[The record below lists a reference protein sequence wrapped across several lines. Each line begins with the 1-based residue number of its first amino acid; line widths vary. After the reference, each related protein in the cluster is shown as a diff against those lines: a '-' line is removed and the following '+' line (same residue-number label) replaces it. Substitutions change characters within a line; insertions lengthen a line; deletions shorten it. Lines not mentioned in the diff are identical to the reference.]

1 MKNANIKHLIILVL
15 SLVLTIILALYITSL
30 DNKEEVVVESKK
42 TMVKENKK
50 EYLKMKELSS
60 NLLNEKY
67 KVNLKYY
74 GEVLKNKKVLISV
87 EVYLGEYIKGEYVYR
102 ILDNN
107 DNLSLK
113 ELLLLYEKKN
123 SSNDAMYITNE
134 FMILKLSPLEDGD
147 KFLLFNQSEKLID
160 TLTLN
165 LDNTCMKVKNINE
178 VTFEDGKFKY
188 FQNSLDNL
196 YVEEYEITLNDE
208 GFTKNLI
215 NSYDYNS
222 FCLESEI

>member
-1 MKNANIKHLIILVL
+1 MKNANIKHIIILVL

-30 DNKEEVVVESKK
+30 DNKEELVVESKK
-42 TMVKENKK
+42 TIVKENKK

-60 NLLNEKY
+60 NLLNEDY

-87 EVYLGEYIKGEYVYR
+87 EVYLGEYIKGEYVYN
-102 ILDNN
+102 ILDNK

-113 ELLLLYEKKN
+113 ELLLLNEKN
-123 SSNDAMYITNE
+123 HNSNDAMYITE
-134 FMILKLSPLEDGD
+134 KYLVLKLSPLEDGN
-147 KFLLFNQSEKLID
+147 KFLLFDQSEKLID
-160 TLTLN
+160 TLTMN
-165 LDNTCMKVKNINE
+165 LDNKCMKMKNIND
-178 VTFEDGKFKY
+178 VIFEDGKFKY
-188 FQNSLDNL
+188 FQNSLDNAF
-196 YVEEYEITLNDE
+196 VEEYEITLSNK

-222 FCLESEI
+222 FCLESEE